1 MTRSTLIAPAIGVLL
16 STPSVM
22 REMLAPLPDELRA
35 APGAAGWSARDVV
48 AHLQLRQRPAIV
60 GRIEA
65 ILADPGGAIPDV
77 PPDDMRSAAAL
88 PFDELIGAFAD
99 GRAECVELLRRLTA
113 EQLLLS
119 GVHSEVG
126 DISIAD
132 VVHHV
137 AYHDLVHIAQ
147 AAQLAAAPL
156 ELLRGALRAFR

>member
-1 MTRSTLIAPAIGVLL
+1 MTRSTLIAPAIAVLA

-35 APGAAGWSARDVV
+35 APGDAGWSARDVV

-77 PPDDMRSAAAL
+77 PPDDIRSAAL
-88 PFDELIGAFAD
+88 PFDELIRAFAD

-156 ELLRGALRAFR
+156 EPLRGALRAFR